1 MSRAIVLDLDG
12 TVVDFYHV
20 RGWLKMLETE
30 NAAPYLIAKPIGN
43 MDKLN
48 GLISMLQG
56 YGYAVEVVSWL
67 PKGEISKEF
76 AKAVRRNKRLWLKK
90 HLPSVPLK
98 NVHVVKYGTNKWRV
112 SKCKGGILFDDERG
126 NIDAWRKQTMSGNA
140 VLVDTPKKLLE
151 MLEQIAAQELA

>member
-12 TVVDFYHV
+12 TVAGLYNV
-20 RGWLKMLETE
+20 RGWLEMLQHD

-56 YGYAVEVVSWL
+56 YGYTVEVVSWL
-67 PKGEISKEF
+67 PKGEVSKEF
-76 AKAVRRNKRLWLKK
+76 AKAVRKNKRLWLKK

-112 SKCKGGILFDDERG
+112 SKCKGGILFDDERS
-126 NIDAWRKQTMSGNA
+126 NVESWRKQTMSGNA
-140 VLVDTPKKLLE
+140 VLVDTSRKLLDT
-151 MLEQIAAQELA
+151 LEQLAARELN